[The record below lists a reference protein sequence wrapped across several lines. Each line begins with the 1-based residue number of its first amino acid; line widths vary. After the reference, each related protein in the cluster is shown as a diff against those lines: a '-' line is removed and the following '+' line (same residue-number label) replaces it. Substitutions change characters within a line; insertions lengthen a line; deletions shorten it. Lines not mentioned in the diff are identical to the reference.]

1 MPHTQKFNGFPKEAI
16 QFYKDLTQNNDKF
29 WYEQNRII
37 FDEQVMKP
45 AQAFVVELG
54 ERLESIAPNI
64 VADPRRDKSIFRI
77 HRDTRFSNDKSP
89 FKTHLAIFLWEG
101 PRKKLENSG
110 FYLQIS
116 TTSLLLAAG
125 LYIFPPPLLDV
136 YREAVIYPKQ
146 GDKLIKAIE
155 QVKQGSDYKI
165 GGEHY
170 KKTPRGY
177 DADHPNAKLLL
188 HNGIYAYLEDSLP
201 KELHSAEFV
210 DFCFEHFK
218 NMAPIH
224 QWIREVLDQNEV

>member
-1 MPHTQKFNGFPKEAI
+1 MHPAQKFNGFQKETI
-16 QFYKDLTQNNDKF
+16 QFYQDLTLNNDKLWF
-29 WYEQNRII
+29 EQNRKI

-77 HRDTRFSNDKSP
+77 HRDTRFSKDKSP
-89 FKTHLAIFLWEG
+89 FKTHLAIFFWEG

-125 LYIFPPPLLDV
+125 LYIFPAPLLDV
-136 YREAVIYPKQ
+136 YREAVIDPKQ
-146 GDKLIKAIE
+146 GDKLMKAIE
-155 QVKQGSDYKI
+155 EVKQNSDYKV

-177 DADHPNAKLLL
+177 DSDHPNAKLLL
-188 HNGIYAYLEDSLP
+188 HNGIYAYREDSYP

-224 QWIREVLDQNEV
+224 QWIRVVLDKN

>member
-1 MPHTQKFNGFPKEAI
+1 MSLAQKFNGFPTEAI
-16 QFYKDLTQNNDKF
+16 QFYQDLNQNNDKF
-29 WYEQNRII
+29 WFEQNRKN

-54 ERLESIAPNI
+54 KRLESIAPNI

-77 HRDTRFSNDKSP
+77 HRDTRFSEDKSP
-89 FKTHLAIFLWEG
+89 FKTHLAIFFWEG
-101 PRKKLENSG
+101 HRKKLENSG

-116 TTSLLLAAG
+116 PASLMLAAG
-125 LYIFPPPLLDV
+125 LYIFPTPLLEV
-136 YREAVIYPKQ
+136 YREAVIHARH

-155 QVKQGSDYKI
+155 QVKRHSDYKI

-177 DADHPNAKLLL
+177 EADHPNAKLLL
-188 HNGIYAYLEDSLP
+188 HNGIYAYLETSHP

-224 QWIREVLDQNEV
+224 QWIREVLDKI

>member
-1 MPHTQKFNGFPKEAI
+1 MPPAQKFNGFLKETI
-16 QFYKDLTQNNDKF
+16 QFYQDLTQFNDKSWF
-29 WYEQNRII
+29 AQNRKI

-45 AQAFVVELG
+45 AQDFIVELG
-54 ERLESIAPNI
+54 ERLVSIAPNI

-77 HRDTRFSNDKSP
+77 HRVTRFSKDKSP

-101 PRKKLENSG
+101 SRKKLENSG

-116 TTSLLLAAG
+116 PASLMLAAG
-125 LYIFPPPLLDV
+125 LYLFPAPLLDV
-136 YREAVIYPKQ
+136 YREAVIHPRQ
-146 GDKLIKAIE
+146 GDKLIKAIA
-155 QVKQGSDYKI
+155 QVRQHSDYKI

-177 DADHPNAKLLL
+177 DANHPNARLLL
-188 HNGIYAYLEDSLP
+188 HNGIYAYLEDSHP

-210 DFCFEHFK
+210 DVCFEHFK

-224 QWIREVLDQNEV
+224 RWIREVLDKI

>member
-1 MPHTQKFNGFPKEAI
+1 MPHAHKFNGFSKEAI
-16 QFYKDLTQNNDKF
+16 QFYQDLTQNNNKF
-29 WYEQNRII
+29 WFEQNRKI
-37 FDEQVMKP
+37 FDEQVMKT

-77 HRDTRFSNDKSP
+77 HRDTRFSADKSP
-89 FKTHLAIFLWEG
+89 FKTHLAIFFWEG

-116 TTSLLLAAG
+116 PESLMLAAG
-125 LYIFPPPLLDV
+125 LYIFPAPLLDV
-136 YREAVIYPKQ
+136 YREAVIDPKQ
-146 GDKLIKAIE
+146 GDKLVMAIE
-155 QVKQGSDYKI
+155 KVKQRSDYKI

-188 HNGIYAYLEDSLP
+188 HNGLYAYLEESHP
-201 KELHSAEFV
+201 REQNSAEFV
-210 DFCFEHFK
+210 YFCFGHFK
-218 NMAPIH
+218 NMVPIH
-224 QWIREVLDQNEV
+224 QWIREVLD

>member
-1 MPHTQKFNGFPKEAI
+1 MPHAQKFNGFPKKAI
-16 QFYKDLTQNNDKF
+16 QFYQDLTQNNDKLWF
-29 WYEQNRII
+29 EQNRKI
-37 FDEQVMKP
+37 FDDLIMKP

-54 ERLESIAPNI
+54 ELLESIAPNI

-77 HRDTRFSNDKSP
+77 HRDTRFSEDKSP

-116 TTSLLLAAG
+116 PTSLMLAAG
-125 LYIFPPPLLDV
+125 LYIFPTTLLDV
-136 YREAVIYPKQ
+136 YREAVIHPRQ
-146 GDKLIKAIE
+146 GNKLMKAFE
-155 QVKQGSDYKI
+155 QVKQHSDYKI

-177 DADHPNAKLLL
+177 DSDHPNAKLLL
-188 HNGIYAYLEDSLP
+188 RNGIYAYLEDSHP
-201 KELHSAEFV
+201 RELHSAGFV

-224 QWIREVLDQNEV
+224 QWIRGVLDKNEV

>member
-1 MPHTQKFNGFPKEAI
+1 MPHAQKFNGFPKKAI
-16 QFYKDLTQNNDKF
+16 QFYQDLTQNNDKLWF
-29 WYEQNRII
+29 EQNRKI
-37 FDEQVMKP
+37 FDDLIMKP

-54 ERLESIAPNI
+54 ELLESIAPNI

-77 HRDTRFSNDKSP
+77 HRDTRFSEDKSP

-116 TTSLLLAAG
+116 PTSLMLAAG
-125 LYIFPPPLLDV
+125 LYIFPTTLLDV
-136 YREAVIYPKQ
+136 YREAVIHPRQ
-146 GDKLIKAIE
+146 GNKLMKAIE
-155 QVKQGSDYKI
+155 QVKQHSDYKI

-177 DADHPNAKLLL
+177 DSDHPNAKLLL
-188 HNGIYAYLEDSLP
+188 RNGIYAYLEDSHP
-201 KELHSAEFV
+201 RELHSAGFV

-224 QWIREVLDQNEV
+224 QWIRGVLDKNEV

>member
-1 MPHTQKFNGFPKEAI
+1 MPHAQKFNGFPKKAI
-16 QFYKDLTQNNDKF
+16 QFYQDLTQNNDKLWF
-29 WYEQNRII
+29 EQDRKI
-37 FDEQVMKP
+37 FDDLIMKP

-54 ERLESIAPNI
+54 ELLESIAPNI

-77 HRDTRFSNDKSP
+77 HRDTRFSEDKSP

-125 LYIFPPPLLDV
+125 LYIFPAPLLDV
-136 YREAVIYPKQ
+136 YREAVIHPRQ
-146 GDKLIKAIE
+146 GNKLMKAFE
-155 QVKQGSDYKI
+155 QVKQHSDYKI

-177 DADHPNAKLLL
+177 DSDHPNAKLLL
-188 HNGIYAYLEDSLP
+188 HNGIYAYLEDSHP

-210 DFCFEHFK
+210 DFCFDHFK

-224 QWIREVLDQNEV
+224 QWIRGVLDKNEV

>member
-1 MPHTQKFNGFPKEAI
+1 MSPAKNFLGFPKETI
-16 QFYKDLTQNNDKF
+16 QFYQDLTQNNDKLWF
-29 WYEQNRII
+29 EQNRKI
-37 FDEQVMKP
+37 FDAQVMKP
-45 AQAFVVELG
+45 AQAFVMELG
-54 ERLESIAPNI
+54 ERMVSIAPNI

-77 HRDTRFSNDKSP
+77 HRDTRFSEDKSP
-89 FKTHLAIFLWEG
+89 FKTHLAIFFWEG

-125 LYIFPPPLLDV
+125 LYIFPTPLLDV
-136 YREAVIYPKQ
+136 YREAVIHPKQ
-146 GDKLIKAIE
+146 GDKLVKAME
-155 QVKQGSDYKI
+155 QVKRRSDYKI

-188 HNGIYAYLEDSLP
+188 HNGIYAYVEDSHP

-218 NMAPIH
+218 NMMPIH
-224 QWIREVLDQNEV
+224 QWIREALDKNE